1 MLEITKKNARQWS
14 RLGPRAV
21 YGMAIYNLVE
31 SNDRVYAMSAD
42 LGGSSGLK
50 RLIGTYPDRYLN
62 VGIAEQNLIGVAAGL
77 AKEGLIPY
85 ASSFAP
91 FITMRCADQIRMN
104 MGYMHLNIK
113 AVGLGSGVSMGYLG
127 NSHYGV
133 EDIAVMRA
141 IPGMTILSPA
151 DCGELVKCVY
161 AAAKHDGPVY
171 IRLTGEPG
179 MPVVYKDEFDFSI
192 GHGRILRQ
200 GDGVAIIAT
209 GSMVDQAVKVAEA
222 LSENNINATVVD
234 MCTVKPLDED
244 LLAGLADTHNIIFT
258 VEEHSVINGMGAS
271 ISQFYSKTKI
281 RPQVINLGLPDVYFK
296 CGDYQYML
304 DKCGLSV
311 QNIISV
317 ILKYV

>member
-21 YGMAIYNLVE
+21 YGMAIYDLVE
-31 SNDRVYAMSAD
+31 NNDRVYAMSAD

-50 RLIGTYPDRYLN
+50 RLMGTYPDRYLN

-161 AAAKHDGPVY
+161 AAEKHDGPVY

-179 MPVVYKDEFDFSI
+179 MPVVYSDEFDFLI

-200 GDGVAIIAT
+200 GDGVAIVAT
-209 GSMVDQAVKVAEA
+209 GSMVDRAVKVAEA
-222 LSENNINATVVD
+222 LSENDINATVVD
-234 MCTVKPLDED
+234 MCTVKPIDED

-258 VEEHSVINGMGAS
+258 VEEHSTINGMGAA

-281 RPQVINLGLPDVYFK
+281 RPQVINIGIPDVYLK

-311 QNIISV
+311 HNILSV

>member
-1 MLEITKKNARQWS
+1 
-14 RLGPRAV
+14 
-21 YGMAIYNLVE
+21 
-31 SNDRVYAMSAD
+31 
-42 LGGSSGLK
+42 
-50 RLIGTYPDRYLN
+50 
-62 VGIAEQNLIGVAAGL
+62 
-77 AKEGLIPY
+77 
-85 ASSFAP
+85 
-91 FITMRCADQIRMN
+91 
-104 MGYMHLNIK
+104 
-113 AVGLGSGVSMGYLG
+113 
-127 NSHYGV
+127 
-133 EDIAVMRA
+133 MRA